1 MFGQGSENRTFDIQ
15 PETVY
20 LIHYDLL
27 PEGGKNDV
35 AYDTFQIESHYAR
48 IVLRGIRVKTA

>member
-1 MFGQGSENRTFDIQ
+1 MIVRVNRTFDIQ

-20 LIHYDLL
+20 HVHYDSL
-27 PEGGKNDV
+27 PEGGKNDA

>member
-1 MFGQGSENRTFDIQ
+1 MIVRVNRTFDIQ

-20 LIHYDLL
+20 HVHYDSL
-27 PEGGKNDV
+27 PEGGKNDA
-35 AYDTFQIESHYAR
+35 AYDHFKIESHYAR